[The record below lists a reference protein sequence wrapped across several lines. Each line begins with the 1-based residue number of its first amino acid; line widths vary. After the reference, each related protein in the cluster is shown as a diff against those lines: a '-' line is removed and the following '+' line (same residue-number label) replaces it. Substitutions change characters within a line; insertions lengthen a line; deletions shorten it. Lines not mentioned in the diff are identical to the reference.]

1 MVREF
6 LNYLIYLHLFRN
18 HRVPTRNGSSSC
30 QPCFARQAFFGTETY
45 CLPLLLYCCAIWR
58 QDSCPQRVKPS
69 IGFELIHM
77 VIYFKY
83 PCISTSIFLEVQF
96 VVPVASYFWWHN
108 KIGQTIVLRVI
119 LAFIFKKRKKTHPH
133 THTHKNTTTT
143 NPLLVQQHF
152 WFECFIPALC
162 NQPIIVSSVTGLRY

>member
-18 HRVPTRNGSSSC
+18 HRLPTRNGSSSC

-69 IGFELIHM
+69 IEFELIHM

-119 LAFIFKKRKKTHPH
+119 LAFIFKKRKKTPPH
-133 THTHKNTTTT
+133 THTKIQQQRTQSLSNNIFDLNVLYLHSAISQ
-143 NPLLVQQHF
+143 LL
-152 WFECFIPALC
+152 
-162 NQPIIVSSVTGLRY
+162 